1 MKEKSIVL
9 SLQNIKKKYDGLEV
23 LKGISFDV
31 RKGEVVV
38 IIGPSGSGKSTLLRT
53 INGFEKIS
61 DGHIFLDGEL
71 ISNGKNCTEIR
82 KRIGMVFQSYELFPH
97 RNVLNNL
104 ILGPTKVLKKEKSK
118 AIKEA
123 DVLLQRIGL
132 VEKRLAYPRELSGGQ
147 KQRIAIARALI
158 MNPDILLFDEVTAS
172 LDPEMVR
179 EVLDIML
186 ELAKSGNTMI
196 IVTHEM
202 EFAKAV
208 ADRIIF
214 IDHGKIAEESCA
226 KNFFEHPKTKRAQKF
241 LNIFSFAK

>member
-1 MKEKSIVL
+1 MQEKSTVL
-9 SLQNIKKKYDGLEV
+9 SLKNIKKKYDDLEV

-31 RKGEVVV
+31 KKGEVVV

-61 DGHIFLDGEL
+61 EGNIFLDGEL
-71 ISNGKNCTEIR
+71 ISDGRDCTEIR

-104 ILGPTKVLKKEKSK
+104 ILGPTKALKKEKSEV
-118 AIKEA
+118 IKEA
-123 DVLLQRIGL
+123 DNLLQRVGL
-132 VEKRLAYPRELSGGQ
+132 LDKRVAYPRELSGGQ

-158 MNPDILLFDEVTAS
+158 MNPEILLFDEVTAS

-214 IDHGKIAEESCA
+214 MDHGKIAEEGCA
-226 KNFFEHPKTKRAQKF
+226 KDFFEHPQTKRSQKF
-241 LNIFSFAK
+241 LNMFSFNK